1 MNATN
6 NIFFQLIAMM
16 LVEIDYNTMFYSHDD
31 LYDMQGFEHGGK
43 NYSGK
48 LKPVLRPQL
57 FPYTAQIFVTIF
69 ILFVSIVIVN
79 FLFGLAVYDVQV
91 VMIFQP

>member
-1 MNATN
+1 
-6 NIFFQLIAMM
+6 M
-16 LVEIDYNTMFYSHDD
+16 LGEIDYNTMFYSHDEV
-31 LYDMQGFEHGGK
+31 YDMQSFEHGAK

-48 LKPVLRPQL
+48 LKPILRPPL

-91 VMIFQP
+91 VIKL